1 MATQADVLRILAEMH
16 SQGIGTLRASS
27 LAERLWPERRN
38 ENANGQVFPLGAG
51 IAGRMLRQC
60 KAVQEVSP
68 REWQILPHRLPKP
81 D

>member
-1 MATQADVLRILAEMH
+1 MATQADVLRILADMH

-27 LAERLWPERRN
+27 LAERLWPEQRN

-60 KAVQEVSP
+60 NAVREVSP
-68 REWQILPHRLPKP
+68 REWQILPHRLPTP